1 MMNSMLSQLEMQ
13 VIRRKKD
20 IKEWG
25 KVRTVKKSK
34 IPDYTEEEI
43 KEIEKDFDREE
54 GWKKVGEE
62 FGEDRVVESVLISV
76 SLKKEEKK

>member
-1 MMNSMLSQLEMQ
+1 M
-13 VIRRKKD
+13 
-20 IKEWG
+20 
-25 KVRTVKKSK
+25 KKSK

>member
-1 MMNSMLSQLEMQ
+1 M
-13 VIRRKKD
+13 KKL
-20 IKEWG
+20 
-25 KVRTVKKSK
+25 K

-54 GWKKVGEE
+54 GRKKVDEE
-62 FGEDRVVESVLISV
+62 FGEDRIVESVLISV